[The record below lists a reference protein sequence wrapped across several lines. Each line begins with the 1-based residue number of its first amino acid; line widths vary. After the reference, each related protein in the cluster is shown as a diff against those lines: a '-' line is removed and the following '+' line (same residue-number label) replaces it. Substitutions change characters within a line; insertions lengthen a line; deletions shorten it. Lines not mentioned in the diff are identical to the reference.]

1 MVLRAETTPHGPQFP
16 VLFNPPPLPRRLLST
31 RNFTPAMPPSRA
43 AACKCF
49 GAAGWR
55 ILRGDGARA
64 AGLRG
69 RRPRVLCRN
78 PDFRRRHPL
87 LRIPQGRTRCVSP
100 APPDRRAAVS
110 LPLHRIATSHHCPSP
125 PIPPSPRNTQRC
137 LFPCVPALPGAAQH
151 KLPIPAVGVQQA
163 AVLTE
168 ALQISLSRPRW
179 RSGCSPRSSPPARTP
194 RSP

>member
-100 APPDRRAAVS
+100 APPDCRAAVS
-110 LPLHRIATSHHCPSP
+110 LPLHRIANA
-125 PIPPSPRNTQRC
+125 PRLSDGRRPRALRC
-137 LFPCVPALPGAAQH
+137 LSRSVNSKRAAVRERRASPTPQPWSAASALPVCS
-151 KLPIPAVGVQQA
+151 AVIRARRFQ
-163 AVLTE
+163 
-168 ALQISLSRPRW
+168 
-179 RSGCSPRSSPPARTP
+179 PPPT
-194 RSP
+194 